1 MKKMDPFSEE
11 NILLKELQDFY
22 TSQQKKSQSKEKFRV
37 KKENNMK
44 KSYVLQIFFD
54 YNLIDN
60 CGYNIYQI
68 NEFLHQ
74 LNPDSDEI
82 DVQQFFKLIFYL
94 YKTHT
99 VNQGKGPDSEIAE
112 LSMDDINDISSHI
125 KPSKDSYNIIN
136 LLTEQYKNN
145 TKIFNFSVPDLSN
158 DVFDNVLDYEFISLS
173 SKYMNELKNNIF
185 SKYSEQITEKDLNI
199 FYINFAKINKL
210 LVDLR
215 ITSLFNRDILF
226 QYFQIFLKIKSFV
239 LDDPTFNDEFMSFFE
254 KSIPI
259 EEIKEIFDKMI
270 LSVDEFNFSFSSI
283 ALLINLFAY
292 NLESSKTLI
301 KEEKIRFFFEEILNL
316 KIEDANLSQ
325 EKIEEERDED
335 IFEDYVPESIILNKA
350 KETFGKYS
358 KDDIELISD
367 FLLTLDKVLPQP
379 DENIINFSNEYS
391 YPSKK
396 LYFNED
402 KKVIPKFPVEKL
414 AVEVEEEKERKILE
428 QEKRAIEKAK
438 KPKKNQKE
446 KVENPYDTFMG
457 EVPNKEQSDI
467 KYHGHEKILTLTHRL
482 IKHTYKEILPNSRVY
497 PSLLKEVLLIPPL
510 CPQKCIES
518 IVECMAE
525 QVNGKFEMAIRR
537 LERAQGYLPKD
548 TTQIDWQTDLFFNLT
563 FGSLYDTLNYD
574 VVAIRYYNECVRIT
588 EKLIGADTDT
598 SLPYC
603 FIGELFLKLQEYTWA
618 LRSFMKAKK
627 VREETIGAETP
638 DTASIY
644 NNLGVVSYYLES
656 YLPAIGYFKLA
667 YEIYKKMLGLTH
679 PRTMLIK
686 SNLTKMNQLNFNKEV
701 EFKTLSKIAT
711 PAQLIKNPKKKK

>member
-1 MKKMDPFSEE
+1 MDPFSEE

-686 SNLTKMNQLNFNKEV
+686 SNLTKMNQLNFNKEI

>member
-1 MKKMDPFSEE
+1 MDPFSEE

-482 IKHTYKEILPNSRVY
+482 IKLTYKEILPNSRVY

>member
-1 MKKMDPFSEE
+1 MDPFSEE

-145 TKIFNFSVPDLSN
+145 TKIFNLSVPDLSN

-301 KEEKIRFFFEEILNL
+301 KEEKIRFFFEEILHL
-316 KIEDANLSQ
+316 KIEETNLSQ
-325 EKIEEERDED
+325 EKIDEEKEED
-335 IFEDYVPESIILNKA
+335 TFEDYVPESIILNKA

-457 EVPNKEQSDI
+457 EVPNKEQSYI

>member
-1 MKKMDPFSEE
+1 MDPFSEE

-283 ALLINLFAY
+283 ALLVNLFAY

-325 EKIEEERDED
+325 EKIDEEREED

-457 EVPNKEQSDI
+457 EVPNKEQNDI

>member
-1 MKKMDPFSEE
+1 MDPFSEE

-239 LDDPTFNDEFMSFFE
+239 LDDPTFNAEFMSFFE

>member
-1 MKKMDPFSEE
+1 MDPFSEE

-185 SKYSEQITEKDLNI
+185 LKYSEQITEKDLNI

-325 EKIEEERDED
+325 EKIDEEREED

-457 EVPNKEQSDI
+457 EVPNKEQNDI

>member
-1 MKKMDPFSEE
+1 MDPFSEE

-60 CGYNIYQI
+60 CDYNIYQI

-325 EKIEEERDED
+325 EKIDEEREED

-457 EVPNKEQSDI
+457 EVPNKEQNDI

>member
-1 MKKMDPFSEE
+1 MDPFSEE

-185 SKYSEQITEKDLNI
+185 LKYSEQITEKDLNI

-239 LDDPTFNDEFMSFFE
+239 LDDPTFNEEFMSFFE

-259 EEIKEIFDKMI
+259 EEIKEIFDKII

-283 ALLINLFAY
+283 ALLVNLFAY

-325 EKIEEERDED
+325 EKIDEEREED

-457 EVPNKEQSDI
+457 EVLNKEQSDI

>member
-1 MKKMDPFSEE
+1 MDPFSEE

-54 YNLIDN
+54 YILIDN

-185 SKYSEQITEKDLNI
+185 LKYSEQITEKDLNI

-457 EVPNKEQSDI
+457 EVPNKEQNDI

-548 TTQIDWQTDLFFNLT
+548 TTQIDWQTDLFF
-563 FGSLYDTLNYD
+563 
-574 VVAIRYYNECVRIT
+574 
-588 EKLIGADTDT
+588 
-598 SLPYC
+598 
-603 FIGELFLKLQEYTWA
+603 
-618 LRSFMKAKK
+618 
-627 VREETIGAETP
+627 
-638 DTASIY
+638 
-644 NNLGVVSYYLES
+644 
-656 YLPAIGYFKLA
+656 
-667 YEIYKKMLGLTH
+667 
-679 PRTMLIK
+679 
-686 SNLTKMNQLNFNKEV
+686 
-701 EFKTLSKIAT
+701 
-711 PAQLIKNPKKKK
+711 

>member
-1 MKKMDPFSEE
+1 MDPFSEE

-325 EKIEEERDED
+325 EKIDEEREED

-563 FGSLYDTLNYD
+563 FGSLYETLNYD

-686 SNLTKMNQLNFNKEV
+686 SNLTKMNQRNFNKEV
-701 EFKTLSKIAT
+701 EFKTLSKIVT

>member
-1 MKKMDPFSEE
+1 MDPFSEE

-145 TKIFNFSVPDLSN
+145 TKIFIFSVPDLSN

-457 EVPNKEQSDI
+457 EVPNKEQNDI

>member
-1 MKKMDPFSEE
+1 MDPFSEE

-283 ALLINLFAY
+283 ALLVNLFAY

-457 EVPNKEQSDI
+457 EVPNKEQNDI

>member
-1 MKKMDPFSEE
+1 MDPFSEE

-22 TSQQKKSQSKEKFRV
+22 ISHQKKSQSKEKFRV

-325 EKIEEERDED
+325 EKIDEEREED

-457 EVPNKEQSDI
+457 EVPNKEQNDI

>member
-1 MKKMDPFSEE
+1 MDPFSEE

-457 EVPNKEQSDI
+457 EVPNKEQNDI

-482 IKHTYKEILPNSRVY
+482 IKLTYKEILPNSRVY

>member
-1 MKKMDPFSEE
+1 MDPFSEE

-325 EKIEEERDED
+325 EKIDEEREED

-656 YLPAIGYFKLA
+656 YLPAFGYFKLA

>member
-1 MKKMDPFSEE
+1 MDPFSEE

-239 LDDPTFNDEFMSFFE
+239 LDDPTFNAEFMSFFE

-457 EVPNKEQSDI
+457 EVPNKEQNDI

>member
-1 MKKMDPFSEE
+1 MDPFSEE

-325 EKIEEERDED
+325 EKIEEGRDED

-457 EVPNKEQSDI
+457 EVPNKEQNDI

>member
-1 MKKMDPFSEE
+1 MDPFSEE

-325 EKIEEERDED
+325 EKIDEEREED

-603 FIGELFLKLQEYTWA
+603 FIGELFLKLQEYIWA

>member
-325 EKIEEERDED
+325 EKIDEEREED

-358 KDDIELISD
+358 KDDIELIND

-457 EVPNKEQSDI
+457 EVPNKEQNDI

>member
-1 MKKMDPFSEE
+1 MDPFSEE

-185 SKYSEQITEKDLNI
+185 LKYSEQITEKDLNI

-325 EKIEEERDED
+325 EKIDEERDED

>member
-1 MKKMDPFSEE
+1 MDPFSEE

-270 LSVDEFNFSFSSI
+270 LSLDEFNFSFSSI

-325 EKIEEERDED
+325 EKIDEEREED

-457 EVPNKEQSDI
+457 EVPNKEQNDI

-482 IKHTYKEILPNSRVY
+482 IKLTYKEILPNSRVY

>member
-1 MKKMDPFSEE
+1 MDPFSEE

-325 EKIEEERDED
+325 EKIDEERDED